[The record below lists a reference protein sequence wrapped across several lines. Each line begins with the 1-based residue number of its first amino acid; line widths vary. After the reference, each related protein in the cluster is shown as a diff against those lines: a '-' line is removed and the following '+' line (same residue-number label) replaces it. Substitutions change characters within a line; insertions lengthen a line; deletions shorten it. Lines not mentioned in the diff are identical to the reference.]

1 MLSVQFDFQIDLNK
15 QIQLPENS
23 SSLPDSNKQ
32 SKCLEN
38 DHWQFS
44 VKSEFPRS
52 RAIIIEQEPGGILLI
67 KKIQERKKGN

>member
-1 MLSVQFDFQIDLNK
+1 MLSAQFDFQIDLNK

-44 VKSEFPRS
+44 VKVNFQEV
-52 RAIIIEQEPGGILLI
+52 EQS
-67 KKIQERKKGN
+67 K